1 LRLSAARGQ
10 RQGRELNVRQIATPS
25 GKPWSAVTVLR
36 VQRRLEGL

>member
-1 LRLSAARGQ
+1 MAYRSRSQLFPGSPNA
-10 RQGRELNVRQIATPS
+10 RQIATPS